1 MHKVEI
7 LLKGTTKQTD
17 RLYNKIVKEADASQF
32 LGRFSTLEEKNTAD
46 GYYMKFVATQEV
58 YELLSTLEEKGK
70 VEFVY

>member
-17 RLYNKIVKEADASQF
+17 RLYNKIVKEADATQF
-32 LGRFSTLEEKNTAD
+32 LGRFSTLDERQTTD

-58 YELLSTLEEKGK
+58 YELLSALEVKGK
-70 VEFVY
+70 VEFVF